1 MKQQFSR
8 RRFLRTTSALGAAGL
23 GSQLAPLVSAQ
34 SEQTEPVSLNRIDL
48 GYAWVIQGAGGNVFT
63 LPGLREDG
71 ALMIDGGREEHAT
84 AVLEAVYDIT
94 GQDHVHTLINTHYH
108 PEQTGCNERV
118 GADGGIIIAHE
129 QTQWC
134 LQNAVMS
141 ALYEGRYGPL
151 ADVGIP
157 SQLLGSRGTM
167 QFAGQQIIYGY
178 LPAAH
183 TNGDLFFY
191 FPMLD
196 TLVAGGPVT
205 AGEWPLMD
213 IRQGAWMGGLLT
225 AYETLSDVVSAD
237 TIVVPAHGPI
247 ISGTDILRMRAMY
260 TLIHLKLTE
269 ELNKGMGPDDIVAM
283 NLFKE
288 HESQF
293 GDNSA
298 FLNLAHRSIQQAY
311 VPD

>member
-1 MKQQFSR
+1 MKHQFSR
-8 RRFLRTTSALGAAGL
+8 RRFLRNTSGALGAVTLGSGL
-23 GSQLAPLVSAQ
+23 SQLATAQ
-34 SEQTEPVSLNRIDL
+34 DDDTSLNRVDL
-48 GYAWVIQGAGGNVFT
+48 GHAWVIQGAGGNVYT
-63 LPGLREDG
+63 LPGLTEDDG
-71 ALMIDGGREEHAT
+71 ALMIDGGREQQAD
-84 AVLEAVYDIT
+84 AVLDAVYDIT
-94 GQDHVHTLINTHYH
+94 GQGRVHTLINTHFH
-108 PEQTGCNERV
+108 PDQTGCNERV

-129 QTQWC
+129 KTRWC

-141 ALYEGRYGPL
+141 ALYEGRHGPL
-151 ADVGIP
+151 ADAGIP
-157 SQLLGSRGTM
+157 SEILGSRGTM
-167 QFAGQQIIYGY
+167 KFAGQEIIYGY

-183 TNGDLFFY
+183 TNGDMFFY

-205 AGEWPLMD
+205 AGQWPLLD

-247 ISGTDILRMRAMY
+247 ISGTDIMRMRAMF
-260 TLIHLKLTE
+260 TLIHL
-269 ELNKGMGPDDIVAM
+269 ELAEQLNLGMGPDDVVDM
-283 NLFKE
+283 NLFSE
-288 HESQF
+288 YEGEF
-293 GDNSA
+293 GDNSE

>member
-1 MKQQFSR
+1 MKHQFSR
-8 RRFLRTTSALGAAGL
+8 RRFLRNTSGALGAVTL
-23 GSQLAPLVSAQ
+23 GSGLTQLAAAQ
-34 SEQTEPVSLNRIDL
+34 EGESSLNRVDL
-48 GYAWVIQGAGGNVFT
+48 GHAWVIQGAGGNVYT
-63 LPGLREDG
+63 LPGLTEDG
-71 ALMIDGGREEHAT
+71 ALMIDGGREQQAD
-84 AVLEAVYDIT
+84 AVLEAVFDIT
-94 GQDHVHTLINTHYH
+94 GQERVHTLINTHFH

-129 QTQWC
+129 KTQWC

-151 ADVGIP
+151 ADAGIP
-157 SQLLGSRGTM
+157 NRILDSRGTM
-167 QFAGQQIIYGY
+167 KFAGQEIIYGH

-183 TNGDLFFY
+183 TNGDMFFY

-205 AGEWPLMD
+205 AGQWPLLD

-237 TIVVPAHGPI
+237 TIVVPAHGPV
-247 ISGTDILRMRAMY
+247 ISGTDIMRMRAMY
-260 TLIHLKLTE
+260 TLIHLKLAE
-269 ELNKGMGPDDIVAM
+269 QLNLGMGPDDIVAM
-283 NLFKE
+283 NLFSE
-288 HESQF
+288 YESEF
-293 GDNSA
+293 GDNSE